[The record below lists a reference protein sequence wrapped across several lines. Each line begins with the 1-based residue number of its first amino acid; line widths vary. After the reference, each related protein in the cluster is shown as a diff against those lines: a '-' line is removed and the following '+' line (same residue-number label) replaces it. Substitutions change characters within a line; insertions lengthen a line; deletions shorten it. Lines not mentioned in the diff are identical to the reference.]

1 MAPFTREEVKKAL
14 FNIGDLKART
24 GPEMWGGGPVQEKK
38 IEPAPIH
45 RVLEIFFFSSNIYQT
60 KLFIIFNRH
69 LNNTIFSKFSVDTS
83 HMQSHLNC
91 VNTTLLF
98 PPFFL
103 TWYAL

>member
-1 MAPFTREEVKKAL
+1 
-14 FNIGDLKART
+14 
-24 GPEMWGGGPVQEKK
+24 VQEKK

-103 TWYAL
+103 TWYALWHLRLAEAHTLVQDLYIKLNCWKKSTWTMN